1 MSKVSSSG
9 ALLAIAGLELFR
21 HEYNELR
28 RRQDV
33 RSPKT
38 RRTRTVRQIWDSKNQ
53 RIVTLTTYTE
63 TITD

>member
-1 MSKVSSSG
+1 MGKSMSSG
-9 ALLAIAGLELFR
+9 ALLAIAGFELFR

-33 RSPKT
+33 RTPKT

-53 RIVTLTTYTE
+53 RVVTLTTYTE
-63 TITD
+63 TISD